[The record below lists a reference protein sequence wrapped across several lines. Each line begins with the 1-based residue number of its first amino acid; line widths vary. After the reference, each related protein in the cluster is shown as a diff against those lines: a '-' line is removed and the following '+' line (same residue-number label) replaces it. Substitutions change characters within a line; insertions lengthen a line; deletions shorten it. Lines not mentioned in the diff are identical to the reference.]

1 MDIHST
7 IIIQKN
13 LSIVK
18 LLFYYSQQCMMD
30 DIFMNRVLNLYHQT
44 KKEKSHNYY
53 SIHYNLLQIQI
64 KMVYL
69 QQLGI
74 VLLH

>member
-1 MDIHST
+1 MDTPST

-13 LSIVK
+13 LLTVK
-18 LLFYYSQQCMMD
+18 LRFYYFQQCMME
-30 DIFMNRVLNLYHQT
+30 DIFMNRVLNLYRQI
-44 KKEKSHNYY
+44 KNEKNHNYY

-74 VLLH
+74 VLLL